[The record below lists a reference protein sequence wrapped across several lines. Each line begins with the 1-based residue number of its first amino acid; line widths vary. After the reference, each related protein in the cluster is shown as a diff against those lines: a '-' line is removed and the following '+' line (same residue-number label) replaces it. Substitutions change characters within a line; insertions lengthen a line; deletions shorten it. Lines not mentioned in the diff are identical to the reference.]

1 MSASFGILNI
11 TTESMESQEVTKIYI
26 TCNSLVE
33 SKGMYDLS
41 LDLLTSYSMCEVRTS
56 NLGIKYGFVFFF
68 SSLFHFVFRCSSTS
82 LASLSANGSQN
93 ILIIEFSNVCVLD
106 LTFRPVESVSVS

>member
-1 MSASFGILNI
+1 MPHLLDMSASFGILKI

-41 LDLLTSYSMCEVRTS
+41 LDLLTSYSMCEV
-56 NLGIKYGFVFFF
+56 FFF
-68 SSLFHFVFRCSSTS
+68 IIFLFF
-82 LASLSANGSQN
+82 
-93 ILIIEFSNVCVLD
+93 
-106 LTFRPVESVSVS
+106 